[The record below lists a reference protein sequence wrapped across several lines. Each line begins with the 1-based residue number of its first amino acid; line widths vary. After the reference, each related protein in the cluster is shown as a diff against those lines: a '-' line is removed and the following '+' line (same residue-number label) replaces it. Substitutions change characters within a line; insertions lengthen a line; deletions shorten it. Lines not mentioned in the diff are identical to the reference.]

1 MSFGKFIVIPI
12 GLAIQAFILML
23 IGKYVPGSTGAVGG
37 PGLLIFVTFQCWA
50 TYFVAGCTPKGGAR
64 VVIAYFVG
72 ISASII
78 IMLMG
83 DRLAVPLGS
92 AEAPNYWMSYAIA
105 VLIVVVPVICLEK
118 VPMFDFIPG
127 IFFGSGMFFA
137 MMTLGGGVA
146 LVDGEAVKV
155 GISHDMAGFKS
166 VMIPEMIGC
175 IVGQVFGWITVCW
188 RGAYEKAVSAGG
200 DAAAETPAE

>member
-23 IGKYVPGSTGAVGG
+23 IAKYVPGSSAVVGG

-50 TYFVAGCTPKGGAR
+50 TYFVAGCTPKGGAK
-64 VVIAYFVG
+64 VIIAYFIG
-72 ISASII
+72 ISASIL

-92 AEAPNYWMSYAIA
+92 AEAPNYWMSYAVA
-105 VLIVVVPVICLEK
+105 VLIVVVPVICFEK
-118 VPMFDFIPG
+118 VPMCDFIPG

-137 MMTLGGGVA
+137 IMTLGGSVA

-166 VMIPEMIGC
+166 VMIPEMTGC
-175 IVGQVFGWITVCW
+175 IVGQIFGWITVFW
-188 RGAYEKAVSAGG
+188 RGAYEKSVGAGEE
-200 DAAAETPAE
+200 APAE

>member
-23 IGKYVPGSTGAVGG
+23 IGKYIPGSTPEVGG

-50 TYFVAGCTPKGGAR
+50 TYFVAGCTPKGGAK
-64 VVIAYFVG
+64 VIIAYAVG
-72 ISASII
+72 IAASIA
-78 IMLMG
+78 IMLIG

-92 AEAPNYWMSYAIA
+92 AEAPNFWMSYAIA
-105 VLIVVVPVICLEK
+105 VLIIVVPVICLER

-137 MMTLGGGVA
+137 IMTLGGSVGLNEA
-146 LVDGEAVKV
+146 NEAVKI

-166 VMIPEMIGC
+166 VFVPEMIGC
-175 IVGQVFGWITVCW
+175 TVGQVFGFITVFW
-188 RGAYEKAVSAGG
+188 RTAYEKKVSAA
-200 DAAAETPAE
+200 DAPAEG